1 MKKFIATFLM
11 MAIMAIMVPIAVS
24 AQTYTTRRV
33 YRNGRYTTV
42 RVYKKRSFYRRHRNA
57 INIGIATGAG
67 ALIGGIAKGKRGAG
81 IGALAGAGSGALY
94 TYKIR
99 PKRRVY

>member
-1 MKKFIATFLM
+1 MKKYIVTFLM
-11 MAIMAIMVPIAVS
+11 MAIMAVIFPIAAN

-42 RVYKKRSFYRRHRNA
+42 RVYKRPSFYRRHRNA
-57 INIGIATGAG
+57 INVGVATGAG

-81 IGALAGAGSGALY
+81 IGALAGAGGGALY

-99 PKRRVY
+99 PKRRRY